1 MVTMAWPATII
12 ASRAVWLVPIDQ
24 APPSLDL
31 AFLISLDLCYWIC
44 CVTQTMLEAIAMH
57 GNEWSW
63 AQCVYIERLNISEA
77 TLRLHDDY
85 GTISVNHVVGDA

>member
-1 MVTMAWPATII
+1 
-12 ASRAVWLVPIDQ
+12 
-24 APPSLDL
+24 
-31 AFLISLDLCYWIC
+31 
-44 CVTQTMLEAIAMH
+44 MLEAIAMH